1 MRWTHKLS
9 LRVRSLFGQSAVDQA
24 LDEELR
30 FHLEREITA
39 KIASGVPPE
48 EARSAAMREFGGM
61 EQIREECRD
70 MRSVNWIQDFFQ
82 DLRFGMRVLVK
93 SPRFTLV
100 AILTLALGIGANTAI
115 FSLVDGALMRAL
127 PVSDPQNLMLLKW
140 TAHGKSKHLSTSS
153 YGDCQENRDA
163 STNGGCSFSE
173 PLFHEIQSQA
183 IFSDLAAF
191 AGGGGLA
198 LTGNGSASI
207 VDSAQYVS
215 GGYFQTLGVRPS
227 SGRLISSA
235 DDTQSAAP
243 VALLSYAF
251 WKSAFGASPSA
262 VGKTIF
268 LNRVPFTI
276 IGIAEPRFDAL
287 SPGNQ
292 TQMWLPLSSQMR
304 IELPWDNRDGNSN
317 FWWLVMVGRTK
328 PGISRGQA
336 QAAVNALFVNAALH
350 GAKPVFNVEDKPAV
364 SLVPAQAGLTGFTAE
379 IATPIYLLMMAVAV
393 VLLIT
398 CANVAGLLLSRAA
411 ARQKEMAVRF
421 ALGARRGRILRQL
434 LTESVMLSIAGGALG
449 LLFAGWI
456 MTMIS
461 AVVATE
467 DGLAGAYALS
477 PGLDARVLL
486 FTAAVSIFTGI
497 LFGLAPALRGMRV
510 DLTPALKEA
519 VGNFPPGRPIGRWFS
534 VGNALVVAQVVLTVV
549 VLAGAG
555 LLVRSLQNLRSV
567 DPGFDTRNILTFNI
581 DPTSAGYRRAEV
593 DGFDQD
599 LQNRLAAI
607 PGVTS
612 VSYSWVP
619 LLGRGLW
626 TTGFDL
632 PGKPK
637 DETNEA
643 DMLTVGL
650 DFFHTVG
657 IPLRQGREFNASDLA
672 VAAKDAEA
680 QAAQSERVAASVK
693 TGTKGLAEQNN
704 NEAANLQPVPVVVN
718 EALIRK
724 YFPQTNPIGIRFG
737 ASVATDADPGSSPG
751 WQVVGVVGDAKYN
764 NLRREIAPTIY
775 APFTGQGAYFS
786 LRTAANP
793 SSIIPQIRSIVAEL
807 DGNLPVDRIKTE
819 TQQIEAQLITERL
832 IARLSTFFGL
842 LALLLSCIG
851 LYGLLAYEVARRTR
865 EIGIRIALGANSS
878 SVLRLVVGQALALT
892 LAGAAIGIGAAL
904 GVTRFL
910 NSLLYGVKPAD
921 PLTFIAV
928 AFVLAAVAL
937 LACYIPAR
945 RAMKVDP
952 MVALRY
958 E

>member
-1 MRWTHKLS
+1 MRWTYKLP
-9 LRVRSLFGQSAVDQA
+9 LRVRSLVRQSAVDRA
-24 LDEELR
+24 LEEELR
-30 FHLEREITA
+30 FHLEREIAA

-48 EARSAAMREFGGM
+48 EARHAVLREFGGV
-61 EQIREECRD
+61 EQIREECRE
-70 MRSVNWIQDFFQ
+70 MRRVNWIQDFLQ
-82 DLRFGMRVLVK
+82 DLRFGMRVLLK
-93 SPRFTLV
+93 SPRFAIV

-127 PVSDPQNLMLLKW
+127 PVSDPQNLMLLRW
-140 TAHGKSKHLSTSS
+140 SAHGKSKHLSISS
-153 YGDCQENRDA
+153 YGDCAENESA
-163 STNGGCSFSE
+163 SSSSGCSFSE
-173 PLFHEIQSQA
+173 PLFHEIQAQG

-191 AGGGGLA
+191 AGGGNLA

-207 VDSAQYVS
+207 VESAQYVTGS
-215 GGYFQTLGVRPS
+215 YFQTLGVRPG

-243 VALLSYAF
+243 VAVLSHAY

-268 LNRVPFTI
+268 LNRVPFTV
-276 IGIAEPRFDAL
+276 IGIAEPRFGAL

-304 IELPWDNRDGNSN
+304 IELPWDNRDSDPDS
-317 FWWLVMVGRTK
+317 WWLVMVGRTK
-328 PGISRGQA
+328 PGISHGQA
-336 QAAVNALFVNAALH
+336 QAAVNALFVNSAVH
-350 GAKPVFNVEDKPAV
+350 GAKPIFSAEDNPAASV
-364 SLVPAQAGLTGFTAE
+364 VPAQTGLTGFTNE
-379 IATPIYLLMMAVAV
+379 IATPIYLLMLAVVV

-398 CANVAGLLLSRAA
+398 CANVAGLLLSRADS
-411 ARQKEMAVRF
+411 RQKEMAVRF
-421 ALGARRGRILRQL
+421 ALGARRARIVRQL
-434 LTESVMLSIAGGALG
+434 LTESLMLSITGGALG
-449 LLFAGWI
+449 LMFASWI

-461 AVVATE
+461 TFVADE
-467 DGLAGAYALS
+467 GLAGASAFN
-477 PGLDARVLL
+477 PRLDARMLL
-486 FTAAVSIFTGI
+486 FTATVSILTGI

-510 DLTPALKEA
+510 DLTPALKETA
-519 VGNFPPGRPIGRWFS
+519 GNLWSGRTIGRWFS

-581 DPTSAGYRRAEV
+581 DPTSAGYKRAEV
-593 DGFDQD
+593 DGFYHD

-619 LLGRGLW
+619 LLGGGLW

-643 DMLTVGL
+643 DMLPVGL
-650 DFFHTVG
+650 DFFHTLG
-657 IPLRQGREFNASDLA
+657 IPLRQGREINASDLV
-672 VAAKDAEA
+672 VAAKDAEILA
-680 QAAQSERVAASVK
+680 VQRERIAASVK
-693 TGTKGLAEQNN
+693 TGTKGVAEQNN
-704 NEAANLQPVPVVVN
+704 NETANLQPVPVIVN
-718 EALIRK
+718 EAFLRK
-724 YFPQTNPIGIRFG
+724 YFPDTNPIGIRFG
-737 ASVATDADPGSSPG
+737 QHVATDADLGANPG
-751 WQVVGVVGDAKYN
+751 WEIVGVAGDAKYS
-764 NLRREIAPTIY
+764 NLRREISPTIY
-775 APFTGQGAYFS
+775 APFTGQAAYFS

-793 SSIIPQIRSIVAEL
+793 SGFIPQIRSVLAQL

-832 IARLSTFFGL
+832 IARLSSLFGL

-865 EIGIRIALGANSS
+865 EIGIRRALGADSG
-878 SVLRLVVGQALALT
+878 SVLRLVIGQALGLT
-892 LAGAAIGIGAAL
+892 LAGAAIGVAAAL

-910 NSLLYGVKPAD
+910 DSLLYGVKPAD
-921 PLTFIAV
+921 PLTFTAV
-928 AFVLAAVAL
+928 AFVLATVAL